1 MVWGAQRDSARI
13 LRQLLVSFQRGES
26 EAVSSPLKFA
36 PRFGKTLEQA
46 RLTPRWLAQRAV
58 IVTVVSS
65 GALGIAGPLAAAI
78 LGGAG
83 ALGVYVYVRARARS
97 HRLAIDRDLPA
108 LLTSVAS
115 SVRAGMD
122 PLSALLGAREY
133 FSRDTVLVEE
143 IEKIRRG
150 IHEGRDEEEL
160 LDGFLALYE
169 SRDGELFKG
178 CLILSRRHGGSLA
191 DPLHRIT
198 RVVRQ
203 RQSFR
208 RKTKAALAMHRMSA
222 IGIALCAVAMGA
234 LQCGMNPQS
243 LEIAFNHPIGSKIL
257 CGGLLLIST
266 GLGWMLTM
274 GSEAQLQ

>member
-1 MVWGAQRDSARI
+1 MVWGARRDTTRI
-13 LRQLLVSFQRGES
+13 LRELLVSFQHDRGNS
-26 EAVSSPLKFA
+26 VSIPRAIA
-36 PRFGKTLEQA
+36 PCFDRLILQA
-46 RLTPRWLAQRAV
+46 RLPHHWLRNR
-58 IVTVVSS
+58 
-65 GALGIAGPLAAAI
+65 AI
-78 LGGAG
+78 LGVVGSVTALSVGGVALAG
-83 ALGVYVYVRARARS
+83 AFLVVFFVALYTRIRLRARANRA
-97 HRLAIDRDLPA
+97 AIDRDLPA
-108 LLTSVAS
+108 LLTTVAS

-122 PLSALLGAREY
+122 PLSALLGARDY
-133 FSRDTVLVEE
+133 FPRDTVIVYE
-143 IEKIRRG
+143 IERIKQG
-150 IHEGRDEEEL
+150 LHEGRDEEEL
-160 LDGFLALYE
+160 LEGFLSLYGN
-169 SRDGELFKG
+169 RDGELFKG

-234 LQCGMNPQS
+234 LQFGMNPQA
-243 LEIAFNHPIGSKIL
+243 LELAFNHPMGSKIL
-257 CGGLLLIST
+257 CGGLLLISS

>member
-1 MVWGAQRDSARI
+1 M
-13 LRQLLVSFQRGES
+13 
-26 EAVSSPLKFA
+26 SPRL
-36 PRFGKTLEQA
+36 GKRVQQA
-46 RLTPRWLAQRAV
+46 RLSSRWLAQRGV
-58 IVTVVSS
+58 VVTVFSS
-65 GALGIAGPLAAAI
+65 VALALAGPIAAALTLL
-78 LGGAG
+78 LGAVC
-83 ALGVYVYVRARARS
+83 LYLYVSFRARAN
-97 HRLAIDRDLPA
+97 RLAIDRDLPA

-122 PLSALLGAREY
+122 PLSALIGAREY
-133 FSRDTVLVEE
+133 FPKDTVLVQE
-143 IEKIRRG
+143 IEKIRQG
-150 IHEGRDEEEL
+150 VHDGRDEEEL
-160 LDGFLALYE
+160 LDGFLSLYE

-234 LQCGMNPQS
+234 LQFGMNPQS
-243 LEIAFNHPIGSKIL
+243 LDVAFHHPMGSRIL

-274 GSEAQLQ
+274 GSEAKLQ